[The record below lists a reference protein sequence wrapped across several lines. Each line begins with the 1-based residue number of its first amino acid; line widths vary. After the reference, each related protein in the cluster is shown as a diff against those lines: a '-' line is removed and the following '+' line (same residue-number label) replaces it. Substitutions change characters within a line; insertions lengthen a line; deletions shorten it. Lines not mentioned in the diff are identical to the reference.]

1 MTNKVP
7 VLNCFQFYDI
17 AEVAI
22 IQKTNLAKFDYKQ
35 NMKIFIFFKLYIL
48 IFWLCT

>member
-22 IQKTNLAKFDYKQ
+22 FQKTNLAKFDYKL
-35 NMKIFIFFKLYIL
+35 NMKIFICLKVYVL

>member
-1 MTNKVP
+1 MTDKVP

-22 IQKTNLAKFDYKQ
+22 IQKANLAKFDYKP
-35 NMKIFIFFKLYIL
+35 NMKTFISFKLYIL